1 MGDSALSRLARAP
14 DRADDRT
21 PHLRRTRR
29 ALKVLTRGRPRAREA
44 AAIAAAAWQRR
55 QGARRRLAD
64 VQHKAVPVRS
74 PGGDHPVAALRARI
88 EALRADL
95 VEMEDENAM
104 LRAVADERREDFV
117 HERDRADKLMVEL
130 LKAMSDLMS
139 AMESAARLDGELAAL
154 KARPWWRRIAG

>member
-1 MGDSALSRLARAP
+1 M
-14 DRADDRT
+14 
-21 PHLRRTRR
+21 
-29 ALKVLTRGRPRAREA
+29 
-44 AAIAAAAWQRR
+44 
-55 QGARRRLAD
+55 
-64 VQHKAVPVRS
+64 PVRS

-95 VEMEDENAM
+95 VEMQEENAM
-104 LRAVADERREDFV
+104 LRAVVDERREDFV
-117 HERDRADKLMVEL
+117 RERDCADKLMVEL